1 MALLR
6 GSGLNYL
13 VQETPYS
20 AFITIRKSF
29 CREPKKFQNNTINEV
44 IDEKL
49 KLENDELKTMLED
62 KDFQLMSLKEEVEI
76 LQTRLDNA
84 EKDRLNNIKN
94 AKAAQDKHEE
104 DIANLLSEKK
114 KSNELMAT
122 FKSKNSDAFKVLK
135 ANEKTIYNLEKENE
149 NFVKQLADAKASKN
163 DEKKEKLKLANEIKA
178 LKAEKEKPRR
188 ESKCTSTETDPQ
200 PPISESEIFLDND
213 DINTAPVSTSSGS
226 IQAGD
231 EPSNLPPTVSTQ
243 SLPTKEVFRQ
253 EDSGGLGIGFPAADY
268 IKGINQIDLGPRVN
282 DLSKF

>member
-1 MALLR
+1 MDMNDAQQSCDKVLALLR

-62 KDFQLMSLKEEVEI
+62 KEFQLRSRKEEVEI

-163 DEKKEKLKLANEIKA
+163 DETKEKLQLANEIK
-178 LKAEKEKPRR
+178 P
-188 ESKCTSTETDPQ
+188 
-200 PPISESEIFLDND
+200 
-213 DINTAPVSTSSGS
+213 
-226 IQAGD
+226 
-231 EPSNLPPTVSTQ
+231 
-243 SLPTKEVFRQ
+243 
-253 EDSGGLGIGFPAADY
+253 
-268 IKGINQIDLGPRVN
+268 
-282 DLSKF
+282 